1 MCDGYDGMWSWSCVF
16 RQILQCCLLIF
27 PWFVQKGILL
37 VVLEVFVIGAQETID
52 LAPVDLRWLPEIL
65 VVSRVSQ
72 MVHVCFLWAE
82 NITNIYRVTHIL
94 VGRCT

>member
-16 RQILQCCLLIF
+16 RHMLQCCLLIF
-27 PWFVQKGILL
+27 PWFVQNGILL
-37 VVLEVFVIGAQETID
+37 VVLAVFVIGAQETVD

-72 MVHVCFLWAE
+72 MVHVCFFVGRIHHLYLQVA
-82 NITNIYRVTHIL
+82 HIL
-94 VGRCT
+94 VGPCT